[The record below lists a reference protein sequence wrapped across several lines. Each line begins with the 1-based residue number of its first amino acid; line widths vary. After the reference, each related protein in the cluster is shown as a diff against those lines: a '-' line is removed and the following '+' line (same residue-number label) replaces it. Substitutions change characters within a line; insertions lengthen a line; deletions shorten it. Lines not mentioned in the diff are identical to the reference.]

1 MGHDALTIR
10 DRLRID
16 FNDRIRK
23 NGSRNVVEDAWLE
36 DLNAGEH
43 QRWLVSE
50 RLRYRGHAGETRNQT
65 IMRLD
70 HTKALASGVA
80 FQDQGGQS
88 ILCTMMGQG
97 SIQIEIGDQFAVN
110 HREGLSVKKGARIIK
125 RTAGAQN
132 HRLVHVL
139 EMHAKIASITE
150 RAPDRVGLVM
160 KIHDQVF
167 DSEGR

>member
-1 MGHDALTIR
+1 MGDDALSIR

-16 FNDRIRK
+16 LNDRVRK
-23 NGSRNVVEDAWLE
+23 HAARNVVKDAWLE

-43 QRWLVSE
+43 QRWLV
-50 RLRYRGHAGETRNQT
+50 RRWRCGGHAGETRNQT

-97 SIQIEIGDQFAVN
+97 CIQIEIGDQFTVN
-110 HREGLSVKKGARIIK
+110 DREGLSVKK
-125 RTAGAQN
+125 
-132 HRLVHVL
+132 
-139 EMHAKIASITE
+139 
-150 RAPDRVGLVM
+150 D
-160 KIHDQVF
+160 
-167 DSEGR
+167 